1 MFDPSGNFA
10 VPKLSLHGIYI
21 PNGCKNFKV
30 LLFYNCLMGMKQ
42 TLISHEKLEKW
53 KKSKIRPRYDKKE
66 YKRKNGMKK
75 IEKELN
81 KSKNKKREIKVQI
94 EKETKVQIE
103 KGK

>member
-1 MFDPSGNFA
+1 MG
-10 VPKLSLHGIYI
+10 KCHI
-21 PNGCKNFKV
+21 
-30 LLFYNCLMGMKQ
+30 LF
-42 TLISHEKLEKW
+42 W
-53 KKSKIRPRYDKKE
+53 KSKIRPQYDKKE

-81 KSKNKKREIKVQI
+81 KSQNKKREIKVQI